1 MAIKI
6 KTIDIIALEWQ
17 DKTNGNS
24 YFSATI
30 TTNYGKK
37 SQKNYSLPFQYGY
50 GEYYMQEACYYLIKH
65 GIIEGKIYNESGYL
79 VLWQYCKDNNI
90 ILRTTKHVNCK
101 KRELKSL

>member
-6 KTIDIIALEWQ
+6 KTIDIIAKEWQ

-37 SQKNYSLPFQYGY
+37 SQKDYSLPFQYGY
-50 GEYYMQEACYYLIKH
+50 GEYYIEEARHYLITNS
-65 GIIEGKIYNESGYL
+65 IINGGCYHNNSYFA
-79 VLWQYCKDNNI
+79 LWQFCRDNNI
-90 ILRTTKHVNCK
+90 ILRTVKHKNCK
-101 KRELKSL
+101 KKELKV